1 MNRDGCLERWG
12 GARKGGDMSPPS
24 QEAGGRGKPLPGTC
38 GSVPSR
44 VACPPAV
51 ASPPVALAKAA
62 GGGGFPALRDG
73 GRRAILVSR
82 GTEHGHP
89 RRGPSLAADPRQS
102 SRCPHPGARVVC
114 APTFAPPRAAPTPL
128 AAACQAR
135 DPPPRLD
142 REGRRRRL

>member
-1 MNRDGCLERWG
+1 ME
-12 GARKGGDMSPPS
+12 
-24 QEAGGRGKPLPGTC
+24 KPLPGTC
-38 GSVPSR
+38 SSVPFR
-44 VACPPAV
+44 VACTHPPPTPPPAI

-89 RRGPSLAADPRQS
+89 RRGPSLAADPHQS

-128 AAACQAR
+128 AAACRAT

>member
-1 MNRDGCLERWG
+1 MGPGREETCPRPPRRREGEENLCQGPAAPSLP
-12 GARKGGDMSPPS
+12 ASP
-24 QEAGGRGKPLPGTC
+24 A
-38 GSVPSR
+38 
-44 VACPPAV
+44 PPAV